1 MNATVANLKY
11 KTDNKP
17 TKTTAKIIKFPQT
30 KNKGG
35 RPSPYTNELA
45 DEICIAIMDSDKGI
59 DRLCKEH
66 KHWPSKKTIFN
77 WLRKNEDFQRRYKLA
92 KELQIEDLMD
102 EILDISDN
110 LDAFAKRYRRR
121 PINEHLIYLAR
132 IKIDEMKWKVAH
144 LMPRTYD
151 LFSG

>member
-1 MNATVANLKY
+1 MNATAIKFQPVMGSMPEKAN
-11 KTDNKP
+11 
-17 TKTTAKIIKFPQT
+17 AKIFKFPKN

-35 RPSPYTNELA
+35 HPSPYTDELA
-45 DEICIAIMDSDKGI
+45 EEICIAIMDSDKGI
-59 DRLCKEH
+59 GRLCKEH

-102 EILDISDN
+102 ELLHRPFKWLFYIDKRGNRRTHPISIEMYRLELDI
-110 LDAFAKRYRRR
+110 L
-121 PINEHLIYLAR
+121 
-132 IKIDEMKWKVAH
+132 KWKIAH